1 MTKGPLVTFED
12 HGVITVAV
20 IKATRVL
27 DALNVTEF
35 GQELLGYVNEHPN
48 THLLINFE
56 HVHYLSSAVLTEL
69 LRVKEAV
76 ESGNGSLKLCALN
89 KDIRRVFEITNLDK
103 IFVIY
108 DEAGGAVQRY
118 ERSLQLEAEEEA
130 WLKDGGE

>member
-35 GQELLGYVNEHPN
+35 GQELLGYVNEHSN

-108 DEAGGAVQRY
+108 DEADGAVHRY
-118 ERSLQLEAEEEA
+118 ERSLQLEAEDEA
-130 WLKDGGE
+130 WLKDGE